1 MPLTL
6 SRCAKNI
13 APSLTLKIDAKAK
26 EMKANGIDVVGFG
39 AGEPDFDTPEP
50 IRNAAKEALD
60 KGMTRYTPVPGTV
73 SLRQAICDKLL
84 KDNGLTYEPAD
95 IIVSNGAKHSLFTLL
110 QCILNEGDE
119 VIIPTPCWVSYPE
132 MVKMSGGVPVYVKTR
147 EEDNFI
153 PSKEAMAACISE
165 KTKAFILTSPSNPNG
180 SVWSKQQL
188 TDLADL
194 AVNNDFY
201 VVSDEIYEKL
211 LYDGKTHLSIAA
223 LNDDIKARTLLV
235 NGVSKSYAMTGWR
248 IGYTAG
254 PREVIKAMTN
264 YQSQS
269 ASNPNAMAQYAA
281 TEALTGDQNC
291 VETMRKEFEARRNYM
306 VKRLGAIPGLS
317 CQMPEGAFYVMMNI
331 KPLLGKKYN
340 GQTVDTSMAFADI
353 LLNEKHVAVVPGIA
367 FEAEGYCRL
376 SYAISLEAIEK
387 GLNRIAEFTAA
398 MQ

>member
-6 SRCAKNI
+6 SHCAKNI

-39 AGEPDFDTPEP
+39 AGEPDFDTPVH
-50 IRNAAKEALD
+50 IRDAAKDALD

-73 SLRQAICDKLL
+73 ALRQAICDKLL
-84 KDNGLTYEPAD
+84 KENGLQYEAAD
-95 IIVSNGAKHSLFTLL
+95 IIVSNGAKHSLFSLL

-132 MVKMSGGVPVYVKTR
+132 MVKMSGGVPVYVNTL
-147 EEDNFI
+147 EENNFI
-153 PSKEAMAACISE
+153 PTKEAMAACVSD

-180 SVWSKQQL
+180 SVWTKEQL
-188 TDLADL
+188 ADLADL
-194 AVNNDFY
+194 AVKHDFY

-211 LYDGKTHLSIAA
+211 LYDGKSHLSIAS

-235 NGVSKSYAMTGWR
+235 NGVSKAYAMTGWR

-254 PREVIKAMTN
+254 PKEVIKAMTN

-269 ASNPNAMAQYAA
+269 ASNPNAVAQYASIA
-281 TEALTGDQNC
+281 ALTGDQTC
-291 VETMRKEFEARRNYM
+291 VEKMRQEFERRRNFM
-306 VKRLGAIPGLS
+306 VKRINEIEGLS
-317 CQMPEGAFYVMMNI
+317 CLTPEGAFYVMLNI
-331 KPLLGKKYN
+331 KKIIGKRYK
-340 GQTVDTSMAFADI
+340 GQTIDSSMTFADI
-353 LLNEKHVAVVPGIA
+353 LLSDKHVAVVPGIA

-376 SYAISLEAIEK
+376 SYAISLEGIEK
-387 GLNRIAEFTAA
+387 GLNRIGDFVAEVE
-398 MQ
+398 